1 MTRVPWRTI
10 LTHAP
15 TIVDAARSFY
25 GVSRRTSDR
34 PGDRTDASDNLATL
48 RTRVADLEQVEAEQ
62 TAHLADLARQV
73 QDLGVALEVAQ
84 TRVRHWVVATSVALA
99 VSILSA
105 AVAFWHLR

>member
-25 GVSRRTSDR
+25 GVSRRTAER
-34 PGDRTDASDNLATL
+34 GGDRADASETQSL
-48 RTRVADLEQVEAEQ
+48 RARVADLEQDNAEQ
-62 TAHLADLARQV
+62 VTHVADLTRQV
-73 QDLGVALEVAQ
+73 QELGVAVEGLR
-84 TRVRHWVVATSVALA
+84 TCVRQWVVATSVALV

-105 AVAFWHLR
+105 ACAFWYAR

>member
-25 GVSRRTSDR
+25 GVSRRPGERAADR
-34 PGDRTDASDNLATL
+34 ADASETL
-48 RTRVADLEQVEAEQ
+48 VSLRARVADVEQDTAEQV
-62 TAHLADLARQV
+62 AHVADLARQV
-73 QDLGVALEVAQ
+73 QELGVAHEALR
-84 TRVRHWVVATSVALA
+84 TRVRQWVVATSVALV

-105 AVAFWHLR
+105 VFAFWYAR

>member
-34 PGDRTDASDNLATL
+34 PGDRTDASDLATL